1 MFALVDANAFYC
13 SAEQVFRPDWRG
25 KPVIVLSNNDGCV
38 VAANRQARELGV
50 EKFKPFF
57 QMRTLCE
64 MKGVIVCSSNYEL
77 YGDLSEKMM
86 QVIGRFAPEQHVY
99 SIDESFLSFHRCA
112 AIPDLRVHAE
122 SLRRAVWKE
131 CRLAVGV
138 GMGET
143 LTLAKAANHAAKKLS
158 GYAGVCVLDSE
169 AERLDVLGHMAV
181 GDVWGVGRR
190 ISERLKRQGIETA
203 LQLSRQKPALMRR
216 EFNVEMERTVREL
229 NGEVCKG
236 WDVARADKQ
245 QIFSTRSMG
254 ERIVEQEA
262 LHQALCKHAGIAAAK
277 LRAQG
282 SVCSVLM
289 VFAGNSP
296 YDEKPRSF
304 KQLHRFAFPVDDT
317 TVITSAVSALVPLL
331 YELGVQYYKVGVGL
345 LDLARAEH
353 VQPDLFDTQ
362 PGDPALMKAFDGL
375 NQRYGTGTV
384 FLAAEGIAPKWGMR
398 REYLSP
404 QYTTRWG
411 DVPRVR
417 C

>member
-1 MFALVDANAFYC
+1 
-13 SAEQVFRPDWRG
+13 
-25 KPVIVLSNNDGCV
+25 
-38 VAANRQARELGV
+38 
-50 EKFKPFF
+50 
-57 QMRTLCE
+57 
-64 MKGVIVCSSNYEL
+64 
-77 YGDLSEKMM
+77 
-86 QVIGRFAPEQHVY
+86 
-99 SIDESFLSFHRCA
+99 
-112 AIPDLRVHAE
+112 
-122 SLRRAVWKE
+122 
-131 CRLAVGV
+131 
-138 GMGET
+138 
-143 LTLAKAANHAAKKLS
+143 
-158 GYAGVCVLDSE
+158 
-169 AERLDVLGHMAV
+169 MAV
-181 GDVWGVGRR
+181 GDIWGVGRR

-254 ERIVEQEA
+254 ERILEQEA

-296 YDEKPRSF
+296 YDEKPKSF

-317 TVITSAVSALVPLL
+317 TVITTAVSALVPLL
-331 YELGVQYYKVGVGL
+331 YELGVRYYKVGVGL
-345 LDLARAEH
+345 LDLSRAEH

-362 PGDPALMKAFDGL
+362 PGNPALMKAFDGL

-398 REYLSP
+398 REFLSP